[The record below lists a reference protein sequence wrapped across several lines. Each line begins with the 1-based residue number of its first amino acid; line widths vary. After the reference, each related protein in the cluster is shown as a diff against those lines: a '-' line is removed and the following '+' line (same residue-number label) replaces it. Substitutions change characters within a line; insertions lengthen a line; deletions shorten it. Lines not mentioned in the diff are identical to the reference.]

1 MSTTELSYILPLVII
16 AGAVLLILLTIAI
29 KRSHLLTFVLSM
41 IVLILAASSML
52 IIPAGTLPV
61 GILFTMD
68 GFGRLFILLILLAS
82 LAITIIAYDY
92 LAKQQ
97 GNMEEYYVLLL
108 TGTLGSSVLV
118 IASHF
123 ISFFL
128 GLELLSI
135 SLYILAGYLKTEK
148 GLEAA
153 IKYLVLAGVSSSFLL
168 MGIAMLYSQTGSM
181 EFAGVAKKL
190 SEIGISYPLVLMGF
204 AMIMTGIG
212 FKLAIVPLHLW
223 TPDVYEG
230 APAPTTAYIAS
241 VSKGGMLALLIR
253 FFMAWEGFYFHS
265 IIIALSVLAIL
276 SMLVGNLLA
285 LRQRNVKRMLAYSS
299 IAHLGYMMVAFI
311 AGGDQGVEAV
321 SFYLLA
327 YFITIIAAFGI
338 MSVVSQHDEE
348 AYDLSEYR
356 GLFWQKPWLAVVF
369 TVMLFSLAGIPLTAG
384 FIGKFY
390 LLSTGVNNSLWILSF
405 SLVIGSM
412 IGLYYYLMVIVEM
425 FKQESGKLIKKQFP
439 VSSGIVLIILVLLV
453 IWLGVDPGSALEMI
467 KLAVTDSFIA

>member
-1 MSTTELSYILPLVII
+1 MNTTELSYILPLVII

-384 FIGKFY
+384 FIG
-390 LLSTGVNNSLWILSF
+390 
-405 SLVIGSM
+405 
-412 IGLYYYLMVIVEM
+412 
-425 FKQESGKLIKKQFP
+425 
-439 VSSGIVLIILVLLV
+439 
-453 IWLGVDPGSALEMI
+453 
-467 KLAVTDSFIA
+467 